1 MSTAGHFM
9 SAFVIVNPRSGLALG
24 HADQRNFMFVIFDSL
39 KLRLG
44 INKEER
50 AFGKGKT
57 ILNISFVTCY
67 I

>member
-1 MSTAGHFM
+1 MSD
-9 SAFVIVNPRSGLALG
+9 FVKVNLRSGLVLG

-44 INKEER
+44 INREER
-50 AFGKGKT
+50 AFRKGKT
-57 ILNISFVTCY
+57 ILNISFITYY